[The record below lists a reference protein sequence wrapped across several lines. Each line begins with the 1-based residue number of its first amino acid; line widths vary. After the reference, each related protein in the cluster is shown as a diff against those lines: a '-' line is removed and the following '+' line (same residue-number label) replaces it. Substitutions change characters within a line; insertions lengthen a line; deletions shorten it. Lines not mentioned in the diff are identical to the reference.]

1 VALVAWLRP
10 ALFAAALAQ
19 IVRAGLLQ
27 SVAARGLAAVSAVFP
42 QVVLKGF
49 NPCLEGED
57 EGSQLPHQG
66 PYGFFAPQVGSMD
79 IFWGRH
85 ASWCHAVYCAR
96 FLSVLHQRMVDF
108 LVCLSSNPID
118 WMWMMTAQER
128 KDFRRVQ
135 KSRDIWKKRAVRR
148 GEDRRRI
155 RQRHQEVD
163 RSRTGWRERA
173 LEAENRTR
181 QLEIEHH
188 QLKSALTRA
197 PELPTI
203 NNTHFF

>member
-1 VALVAWLRP
+1 
-10 ALFAAALAQ
+10 
-19 IVRAGLLQ
+19 
-27 SVAARGLAAVSAVFP
+27 
-42 QVVLKGF
+42 
-49 NPCLEGED
+49 
-57 EGSQLPHQG
+57 
-66 PYGFFAPQVGSMD
+66 
-79 IFWGRH
+79 
-85 ASWCHAVYCAR
+85 
-96 FLSVLHQRMVDF
+96 
-108 LVCLSSNPID
+108 
-118 WMWMMTAQER
+118 MMTAQER

-188 QLKSALTRA
+188 QLTSALTRA
-197 PELPTI
+197 PEIPTI